1 MLVLFDI
8 DGTIL
13 LTRGAGI
20 EAMTH
25 AGRELFG
32 DNFTLEGLDTAG
44 RLDGLIWADA
54 AARNRVDD
62 PDRHHEAFRA
72 AYGRHFRRRVLE
84 AGLVHRLEGVK
95 ELVDALRTVD
105 GLTCGLLTGNYP
117 ETGQMKIEG
126 AGLAIEHFPVQA
138 WGVDGGHRRELPPV
152 AMSRY
157 EVHHG
162 RPIGAERVVII
173 GDTPHDVDC
182 ARHSGCRSLAVA
194 TGKFSEDELAQA
206 GADRVVPTLG
216 STDDLV
222 GWIMG

>member
-13 LTRGAGI
+13 LTRGAGT
-20 EAMTH
+20 EAMTE

-32 DNFTLEGLDTAG
+32 EHFTLEGLDTAG
-44 RLDGLIWADA
+44 RLDGLIWAEA
-54 AARNRVDD
+54 AAMNGIEDGPTMHD
-62 PDRHHEAFRA
+62 AFRE
-72 AYGRHFRRRVLE
+72 AYGRHFRERIMRE
-84 AGLVHRLEGVK
+84 AIVHRLEGVK
-95 ELVDALRTVD
+95 ELVEALRSVD
-105 GLTCGLLTGNYP
+105 DLTCGLLTGNYP

-126 AGLAIEHFPVQA
+126 AGLSIEHFPVQA

-194 TGKFSEDELAQA
+194 TGKFSERDLADS
-206 GADRVVPTLG
+206 GADHVVSTLG
-216 STDDLV
+216 STDDLL
-222 GWIMG
+222 GWIVG